1 MASELVRFRRVLH
14 VREVERE
21 VTQSEL
27 AVKLLEEETIKERI
41 DSMREKR
48 DSALRDFCADT
59 NRVVSPQELWFERQN
74 LDVMEQSLDVGKQ
87 ELEHCR
93 AEIEETKTMLL
104 EKHRNVQLME
114 GYVDKLKVRND
125 KKILLEEQNNLD
137 DITAMRY
144 LRNMR
149 SEAEL

>member
-1 MASELVRFRRVLH
+1 MASELVRFKRVLH

-27 AVKLLEEETIKERI
+27 AVRLLEEETIVERI
-41 DSMREKR
+41 NDMREKR
-48 DSALRDFCADT
+48 DDALRDFCSDT

-74 LDVMEQSLDVGKQ
+74 LDVMEQNLDVGKQ
-87 ELEHCR
+87 ELAHCR
-93 AEIEETKTMLL
+93 AEIEETKTVLL

-125 KKILLEEQNNLD
+125 KRILHEEQNNLD

-149 SEAEL
+149 SEAGL